1 MGKIFK
7 MVAQRLGLGLLTLL
21 VVSLIIFLGVE
32 LLPGDLAQAIL
43 GQSATEET
51 VAAIRRELKL
61 DLPAY
66 QRYFEWLVGILQ
78 GDFGKS
84 LANKRE
90 ISELIGVRLGNTLFM
105 AALAA
110 IIAVPLAVTLGILAA
125 LHRNSIFD
133 RTVNIL
139 TLSSISFP
147 EFFIAYILI
156 LFLSVNAGIFPSIS
170 NVSADLDFWD
180 RVYRSTLP
188 ALTLTLVVVAHMM
201 RMTRAAIINLLA
213 SPYIE
218 MANLKGL
225 TRSRII
231 VKHAMPNALAPIIN
245 VIVINLAYLVVGVVI
260 VEVVFVYPG
269 LGQLLVDSVSKR
281 DLPVVQASDYDH
293 GIPRQ
298 HGPRPALAL
307 GQPDRGHRGAL
318 LRAGA
323 VPATHA
329 GGHLGGDPGVPGDP
343 RLQRDR
349 AALLERSGA
358 DHGRRYGDRHAD
370 PGIHAHSH
378 AVLGSVQSLALVNVL
393 RPGPGADLRL
403 LGGAVLEGLEQGT
416 ADGLVRDRG
425 HPDLRDDCG
434 YGADHRAL
442 RRDRGG
448 GRGIRGL
455 GRGVPARHRQSG
467 PRLAD
472 PADLRRA

>member
-7 MVAQRLGLGLLTLL
+7 MVAQRLGLGVLTLV

-66 QRYFEWLVGILQ
+66 ERYFDWLVGILQ

-84 LANKRE
+84 LANQRE
-90 ISELIGVRLGNTLFM
+90 ISELIGTRLGNTLFM

-110 IIAVPLAVTLGILAA
+110 IISVPLAVTLGVLAA
-125 LHRNSIFD
+125 LYRNSLFD
-133 RTVNIL
+133 RSVNIL

-156 LFLSVNAGIFPSIS
+156 LFFSVQWGVFPSIS
-170 NVSADLDFWD
+170 NVSSDLDFWD
-180 RVYRSTLP
+180 RVYRSFLP

-281 DLPVVQASDYDH
+281 DLPVVQASGMIFAGTYILLNLTAD
-293 GIPRQ
+293 I
-298 HGPRPALAL
+298 LAIM
-307 GQPDRGHRGAL
+307 
-318 LRAGA
+318 
-323 VPATHA
+323 TN
-329 GGHLGGDPGVPGDP
+329 P
-343 RLQRDR
+343 RLM
-349 AALLERSGA
+349 
-358 DHGRRYGDRHAD
+358 
-370 PGIHAHSH
+370 
-378 AVLGSVQSLALVNVL
+378 
-393 RPGPGADLRL
+393 
-403 LGGAVLEGLEQGT
+403 
-416 ADGLVRDRG
+416 
-425 HPDLRDDCG
+425 HPR
-434 YGADHRAL
+434 
-442 RRDRGG
+442 
-448 GRGIRGL
+448 
-455 GRGVPARHRQSG
+455 
-467 PRLAD
+467 
-472 PADLRRA
+472 